1 LINYWIA
8 GIYPRNETLIES
20 TRLYDKTLRKQFNK
34 EKTRLL
40 KIQSKNRFNYI
51 TDPLID
57 WDDNIR
63 PFTDNLKGIEKGP
76 LTRYYENNTFY
87 RQPIIT
93 NKITTSGKILK
104 NNICFNLF
112 SYKSKPK
119 VDILDPFT
127 FYDLSANEF
136 YKSEEEAINAFA
148 DIIKKELNSIKK
160 DIELIQFNAPSLAR
174 VKEKEQLDIIRKA
187 MVKIVKGL
195 DVTTCLNLWGSDV
208 SDTLEAFQDF
218 PVDIIGIDFTI
229 SKPISSNNFKFINAT
244 SLLADSLISSDTFLS
259 CNNLTNHLGFLIL
272 PISWVAIGNFFIVS
286 LPWFFLL
293 FVSLCLIFYMQ
304 MFLVLIQNPNLVLP
318 LVKLV

>member
-1 LINYWIA
+1 MIDYWIA

-40 KIQSKNRFNYI
+40 RIQSNNKFNYI

-104 NNICFNLF
+104 NSICFDLF
-112 SYKSKPK
+112 SDKSKSK
-119 VDILDPFT
+119 IDILDPFT

-187 MVKIVKGL
+187 MVKILKGL

-208 SDTLEAFQDF
+208 SDTLETFQDF
-218 PVDIIGIDFTI
+218 PVDIIGIDFTT
-229 SKPISSNNFKFINAT
+229 SKIDKFDQIDINKGLACGLIDAKNTKMEKTSEIIRELKNIKELFKPT
-244 SLLADSLISSDTFLS
+244 SLAVIPSWDFEFIPETFA
-259 CNNLTNHLGFLIL
+259 CK
-272 PISWVAIGNFFIVS
+272 
-286 LPWFFLL
+286 
-293 FVSLCLIFYMQ
+293 
-304 MFLVLIQNPNLVLP
+304 
-318 LVKLV
+318 KLDIMKQIKEKTRVMKL

>member
-112 SYKSKPK
+112 SDKSKPK

-218 PVDIIGIDFTI
+218 PVDIIGIDFTT
-229 SKPISSNNFKFINAT
+229 SKIDKFDQIDINKGLACGLIDAKNTKMEKTSEIIRELKNIKELFKPT
-244 SLLADSLISSDTFLS
+244 SLAVIPSWDFEFIPETFA
-259 CNNLTNHLGFLIL
+259 CK
-272 PISWVAIGNFFIVS
+272 
-286 LPWFFLL
+286 
-293 FVSLCLIFYMQ
+293 
-304 MFLVLIQNPNLVLP
+304 
-318 LVKLV
+318 KLDIMKQIKEKTRVMKL

>member
-1 LINYWIA
+1 MINYWIA

-112 SYKSKPK
+112 SDKSKPK

-218 PVDIIGIDFTI
+218 PVDIIGIDFIT
-229 SKPISSNNFKFINAT
+229 SKIDKFDQIDINKGLACGLIDAKNTKMEKTSEIIRELKNIKELFKPT
-244 SLLADSLISSDTFLS
+244 SLAVIPSWDFEFIPETFA
-259 CNNLTNHLGFLIL
+259 CK
-272 PISWVAIGNFFIVS
+272 
-286 LPWFFLL
+286 
-293 FVSLCLIFYMQ
+293 
-304 MFLVLIQNPNLVLP
+304 
-318 LVKLV
+318 KLDIMKQIKEKTRVMKL

>member
-1 LINYWIA
+1 MINYWIA

-20 TRLYDKTLRKQFNK
+20 TRSYDKTLRKQFNK

-112 SYKSKPK
+112 SDKSKPK

-218 PVDIIGIDFTI
+218 PVDIIGIDFTT
-229 SKPISSNNFKFINAT
+229 SKIDKFDQIDINKGLACGLIDAKNTKMEKTSEIIRELKNIKELFKPT
-244 SLLADSLISSDTFLS
+244 SLAVIPSWDFEFIPETFA
-259 CNNLTNHLGFLIL
+259 CK
-272 PISWVAIGNFFIVS
+272 
-286 LPWFFLL
+286 
-293 FVSLCLIFYMQ
+293 
-304 MFLVLIQNPNLVLP
+304 
-318 LVKLV
+318 KLDIMKQIKEKTRVMKL

>member
-1 LINYWIA
+1 MIDYWIA

-34 EKTRLL
+34 EKSRLL
-40 KIQSKNRFNYI
+40 KIQSKNKFNYI

-104 NNICFNLF
+104 NSICFNLF
-112 SYKSKPK
+112 SNKSKSK

-208 SDTLEAFQDF
+208 SDTLDAFQDF
-218 PVDIIGIDFTI
+218 PVDIIGIDFTT
-229 SKPISSNNFKFINAT
+229 SKIDRFDQIDINKGLACGLIDAKNTKMEKTSEIIKELKNIKELFKPT
-244 SLLADSLISSDTFLS
+244 SLAVIPSWDFEFIPETFA
-259 CNNLTNHLGFLIL
+259 CK
-272 PISWVAIGNFFIVS
+272 
-286 LPWFFLL
+286 
-293 FVSLCLIFYMQ
+293 
-304 MFLVLIQNPNLVLP
+304 
-318 LVKLV
+318 KLDIMKQIKEKTRVMKL

>member
-1 LINYWIA
+1 MINYWIA

-112 SYKSKPK
+112 SDKSKPK

-218 PVDIIGIDFTI
+218 PVDIIGIDFTT
-229 SKPISSNNFKFINAT
+229 SKIDKFDQIDINKGLACGLIDAKNTKMEKTSEIIRELKNIKELFKPT
-244 SLLADSLISSDTFLS
+244 SLAVIPSWDFEFIPETF
-259 CNNLTNHLGFLIL
+259 
-272 PISWVAIGNFFIVS
+272 A
-286 LPWFFLL
+286 
-293 FVSLCLIFYMQ
+293 
-304 MFLVLIQNPNLVLP
+304 
-318 LVKLV
+318 

>member
-1 LINYWIA
+1 MIDYWIA

-20 TRLYDKTLRKQFNK
+20 TRSYDKTLREQFNK

-40 KIQSKNRFNYI
+40 KIQSKNKFKYI

-104 NNICFNLF
+104 NSICFDLF
-112 SYKSKPK
+112 SNKSKSK

-187 MVKIVKGL
+187 MVKILKGL

-208 SDTLEAFQDF
+208 SDTLETFQDF
-218 PVDIIGIDFTI
+218 PVDIIGIDFTT
-229 SKPISSNNFKFINAT
+229 SKIDKFDQIDINKGLACGLIDAKNTKMEKTSEIIRELKNIKELFKPT
-244 SLLADSLISSDTFLS
+244 SLAVIPSWDFEFIPETFA
-259 CNNLTNHLGFLIL
+259 CK
-272 PISWVAIGNFFIVS
+272 
-286 LPWFFLL
+286 
-293 FVSLCLIFYMQ
+293 
-304 MFLVLIQNPNLVLP
+304 
-318 LVKLV
+318 KLDIMKQIKEKTRVMKL

>member
-34 EKTRLL
+34 EKIRLL

-112 SYKSKPK
+112 SDKSKPK

-218 PVDIIGIDFTI
+218 PVDIIGIDFTT
-229 SKPISSNNFKFINAT
+229 SKIDKFDQIDINKGLACGLIDAKNTKMEKTSEIIRELKNIKELFKPT
-244 SLLADSLISSDTFLS
+244 SLAVIPSWDFEFIPETFA
-259 CNNLTNHLGFLIL
+259 CK
-272 PISWVAIGNFFIVS
+272 
-286 LPWFFLL
+286 
-293 FVSLCLIFYMQ
+293 
-304 MFLVLIQNPNLVLP
+304 
-318 LVKLV
+318 KLDIMKQIKEKTRVMKL

>member
-1 LINYWIA
+1 MIDYWIA

-34 EKTRLL
+34 EKSRLL
-40 KIQSKNRFNYI
+40 KIQSKNKFNYI

-104 NNICFNLF
+104 NNICFDLF
-112 SYKSKPK
+112 SDKSKSK
-119 VDILDPFT
+119 IDILDPFT

-208 SDTLEAFQDF
+208 SDTLDAFQDF
-218 PVDIIGIDFTI
+218 PVDIIGIDFTT
-229 SKPISSNNFKFINAT
+229 SKIDRFDQIDINKGLACGLIDAKNTKMEKTSEIIRELKNIKELFKPT
-244 SLLADSLISSDTFLS
+244 SLAVIPSWDFEFIPETFA
-259 CNNLTNHLGFLIL
+259 CK
-272 PISWVAIGNFFIVS
+272 
-286 LPWFFLL
+286 
-293 FVSLCLIFYMQ
+293 
-304 MFLVLIQNPNLVLP
+304 
-318 LVKLV
+318 KLDIMKQIKEKTRVMKL

>member
-1 LINYWIA
+1 MINYWIA

-34 EKTRLL
+34 EKIRLL

-112 SYKSKPK
+112 SDKSKPK

-218 PVDIIGIDFTI
+218 PVDIIGIDFTT
-229 SKPISSNNFKFINAT
+229 SKIDKFDQIDINKGLACGLIDAKNTKMEKTSEIIRELKNIKELFKPT
-244 SLLADSLISSDTFLS
+244 SLAVIPSWDFEFIPETFA
-259 CNNLTNHLGFLIL
+259 CK
-272 PISWVAIGNFFIVS
+272 
-286 LPWFFLL
+286 
-293 FVSLCLIFYMQ
+293 
-304 MFLVLIQNPNLVLP
+304 
-318 LVKLV
+318 KLDIMKQIKEKTRVMKL

>member
-1 LINYWIA
+1 MIDYWIA

-34 EKTRLL
+34 EKSRLL
-40 KIQSKNRFNYI
+40 KIQSKNKFNYI

-104 NNICFNLF
+104 NSICFDLF
-112 SYKSKPK
+112 SNKSKSK

-208 SDTLEAFQDF
+208 SDTLDAFQDF
-218 PVDIIGIDFTI
+218 PVDVIGIDFTT
-229 SKPISSNNFKFINAT
+229 SKIDRFDQTDINKGLACGLIDAKNTKMEKTSEIIIELKNIKELFKPT
-244 SLLADSLISSDTFLS
+244 SLAVIPSWDFEFIPETFA
-259 CNNLTNHLGFLIL
+259 CK
-272 PISWVAIGNFFIVS
+272 
-286 LPWFFLL
+286 
-293 FVSLCLIFYMQ
+293 
-304 MFLVLIQNPNLVLP
+304 
-318 LVKLV
+318 KLDIMKQIKEKTRVMKL

>member
-1 LINYWIA
+1 MINYWIA

-112 SYKSKPK
+112 SDKSKPK

-218 PVDIIGIDFTI
+218 PVDIIGIDFTT
-229 SKPISSNNFKFINAT
+229 SKIDKFDQIDINKGLACGLIDAKNTKMEKTSEIIRELKNIKELFKPT
-244 SLLADSLISSDTFLS
+244 SLAVIPSWDFEFIPETFA
-259 CNNLTNHLGFLIL
+259 CK
-272 PISWVAIGNFFIVS
+272 
-286 LPWFFLL
+286 
-293 FVSLCLIFYMQ
+293 
-304 MFLVLIQNPNLVLP
+304 
-318 LVKLV
+318 KLDIMKQIKEKTRVMKL

>member
-1 LINYWIA
+1 MINYWIA

-112 SYKSKPK
+112 SDKSKSK
-119 VDILDPFT
+119 IDILDPFT

-208 SDTLEAFQDF
+208 SDTLEVFQDF
-218 PVDIIGIDFTI
+218 PVDIIGIDFTT
-229 SKPISSNNFKFINAT
+229 SKIDKFDQIDINKGLACGLIDAKNTKMEKTSEIIRELKNIKELFKPT
-244 SLLADSLISSDTFLS
+244 SLAVIPSWDFEFIPETFA
-259 CNNLTNHLGFLIL
+259 CK
-272 PISWVAIGNFFIVS
+272 
-286 LPWFFLL
+286 
-293 FVSLCLIFYMQ
+293 
-304 MFLVLIQNPNLVLP
+304 
-318 LVKLV
+318 KLDIMKQIKEKTRVMKL

>member
-1 LINYWIA
+1 MINYWIA

-112 SYKSKPK
+112 SDKSKPK

-208 SDTLEAFQDF
+208 SDTLESFQDF
-218 PVDIIGIDFTI
+218 PVDIIGIDFTT
-229 SKPISSNNFKFINAT
+229 SKIDKFDQIDINKGLACGLIDAKNTKMEKTSEIIRELKNIKELFKPT
-244 SLLADSLISSDTFLS
+244 SLAVIPSWDFEFIPETFA
-259 CNNLTNHLGFLIL
+259 CK
-272 PISWVAIGNFFIVS
+272 
-286 LPWFFLL
+286 
-293 FVSLCLIFYMQ
+293 
-304 MFLVLIQNPNLVLP
+304 
-318 LVKLV
+318 KLDIMKQIKEKTRVMKL

>member
-1 LINYWIA
+1 MINYWIA

-112 SYKSKPK
+112 SDKSKPK

-218 PVDIIGIDFTI
+218 PVDIIGIDFTT
-229 SKPISSNNFKFINAT
+229 SKIDKFDQIDINKGLACGLIDAKNTKMEKTSEIIRELKNIKELFKPT
-244 SLLADSLISSDTFLS
+244 SLAVIPSWDFEFIPETFA
-259 CNNLTNHLGFLIL
+259 CK
-272 PISWVAIGNFFIVS
+272 
-286 LPWFFLL
+286 
-293 FVSLCLIFYMQ
+293 
-304 MFLVLIQNPNLVLP
+304 
-318 LVKLV
+318 KLDIMKQIKEKTSVMKL

>member
-1 LINYWIA
+1 MIDYWIA

-20 TRLYDKTLRKQFNK
+20 TRLYDKTLREQFNK

-40 KIQSKNRFNYI
+40 RIQSKNKFNYI

-104 NNICFNLF
+104 NNICFDLF
-112 SYKSKPK
+112 SDKSKSK
-119 VDILDPFT
+119 IDILDPFT

-187 MVKIVKGL
+187 MVKILKGL

-208 SDTLEAFQDF
+208 SDTLDAFQDF
-218 PVDIIGIDFTI
+218 PVDIIGIDFTT
-229 SKPISSNNFKFINAT
+229 SKIDRFDQIDINKGLACGLIDAKNTKMEKTSEIIRELRNIKELFKPT
-244 SLLADSLISSDTFLS
+244 SLAVIPSWDFEFIPETFA
-259 CNNLTNHLGFLIL
+259 CK
-272 PISWVAIGNFFIVS
+272 
-286 LPWFFLL
+286 
-293 FVSLCLIFYMQ
+293 
-304 MFLVLIQNPNLVLP
+304 
-318 LVKLV
+318 KLDIMKQIKEKTRVMKL

>member
-1 LINYWIA
+1 MIDYWIA

-40 KIQSKNRFNYI
+40 RIQSKNKFNYI

-104 NNICFNLF
+104 NSICFDLF
-112 SYKSKPK
+112 SDKSKSK
-119 VDILDPFT
+119 IDILDPFT

-208 SDTLEAFQDF
+208 SDTLDAFQDF
-218 PVDIIGIDFTI
+218 PVDIIGIDFTT
-229 SKPISSNNFKFINAT
+229 SKIDRFDQIDINKGLACGLIDAKNTKMEKTSEIIRELKNIKELFKPT
-244 SLLADSLISSDTFLS
+244 SLAVIPSWDFEFIPETFA
-259 CNNLTNHLGFLIL
+259 CK
-272 PISWVAIGNFFIVS
+272 
-286 LPWFFLL
+286 
-293 FVSLCLIFYMQ
+293 
-304 MFLVLIQNPNLVLP
+304 
-318 LVKLV
+318 KLDIMKQIKEKTRVMKL

>member
-1 LINYWIA
+1 MIDYWIA

-20 TRLYDKTLRKQFNK
+20 TRLYDKTLREQFNK

-40 KIQSKNRFNYI
+40 KIQSKNKFKYI

-104 NNICFNLF
+104 NSICFDLF
-112 SYKSKPK
+112 TNKSKSK

-187 MVKIVKGL
+187 MVKILKGL

-208 SDTLEAFQDF
+208 SDTLETFQDF
-218 PVDIIGIDFTI
+218 PVDIIGIDFTT
-229 SKPISSNNFKFINAT
+229 SKIDKFDQIDINKGLACGLIDAKNTKMEKTSEIIRELKNIKELFKPT
-244 SLLADSLISSDTFLS
+244 SLAVIPSWDFEFIPETFA
-259 CNNLTNHLGFLIL
+259 CK
-272 PISWVAIGNFFIVS
+272 
-286 LPWFFLL
+286 
-293 FVSLCLIFYMQ
+293 
-304 MFLVLIQNPNLVLP
+304 
-318 LVKLV
+318 KLYIMKQIKEKTRVMKL

>member
-1 LINYWIA
+1 MIDYWIA

-34 EKTRLL
+34 EKSRLL
-40 KIQSKNRFNYI
+40 KIQSKNKFNYI

-104 NNICFNLF
+104 NSICFDLF
-112 SYKSKPK
+112 SNKSKSK

-208 SDTLEAFQDF
+208 SDTLDAFQDF
-218 PVDIIGIDFTI
+218 PVIDIVNIEGGQKEGKLSFQIADNWNGEVEVSVSLKDGCAPMLTLF
-229 SKPISSNNFKFINAT
+229 FIE
-244 SLLADSLISSDTFLS
+244 IF
-259 CNNLTNHLGFLIL
+259 I
-272 PISWVAIGNFFIVS
+272 IIFIVS
-286 LPWFFLL
+286 ESPA
-293 FVSLCLIFYMQ
+293 
-304 MFLVLIQNPNLVLP
+304 
-318 LVKLV
+318 